1 MEKNKLPLM
10 FSRIALVITIFI
22 WFIFLTVGLI
32 FLYYLIILFIFFL
45 IPTILNF
52 KISYE
57 KHYEDNNPLWL
68 MLLTLFS
75 YIGFGTILITLLP
88 YYIYMRYVFF
98 IPQTIFLILACL
110 TFKKQDKIANIVKK
124 INERSF
130 KRKENTLPLVLTRI
144 SLGITLLY
152 IGKLFTIINSSGPNS
167 NVDIMIEF
175 LSLYLAAVVTAAI
188 FNIYISLRQT
198 INESLIITTISIYV
212 ITGIL
217 GLFIIPSLAILSI
230 IQVLLLI
237 FACVTFKKPE
247 KNN

>member
-1 MEKNKLPLM
+1 
-10 FSRIALVITIFI
+10 
-22 WFIFLTVGLI
+22 
-32 FLYYLIILFIFFL
+32 
-45 IPTILNF
+45 
-52 KISYE
+52 
-57 KHYEDNNPLWL
+57 
-68 MLLTLFS
+68 
-75 YIGFGTILITLLP
+75 
-88 YYIYMRYVFF
+88 MRG
-98 IPQTIFLILACL
+98 
-110 TFKKQDKIANIVKK
+110 
-124 INERSF
+124 
-130 KRKENTLPLVLTRI
+130 VLTRI
-144 SLGITLLY
+144 SLGIALLY